1 MLQKLPNHC
10 LITEQ
15 DRVRYTDGSISATLW
30 FDDYNAI
37 FAFEIIFDLLL
48 DEFAFLYAKNS
59 PARFVKIDDGSLKPG
74 RRGKQA
80 IESQTTEFSNERLEE
95 FKKVSLS
102 IPSEQREF
110 ILNIML
116 SLRSN

>member
-15 DRVRYTDGSISATLW
+15 DRVRYTDGSISVTLW
-30 FDDYNAI
+30 FDDHNAI

-74 RRGKQA
+74 RGGKQA
-80 IESQTTEFSNERLEE
+80 IGSETTEFSNERLEE

-116 SLRSN
+116 SMRSN

>member
-15 DRVRYTDGSISATLW
+15 DRVRYTDGSISVTLW
-30 FDDYNAI
+30 FDGHNSIYV
-37 FAFEIIFDLLL
+37 FEIIFDLLL
-48 DEFAFLYAKNS
+48 NEIAFLYAKNS
-59 PARFVKIDDGSLKPG
+59 PPRFVKIDNGPLKPG
-74 RRGKQA
+74 RQVKQS
-80 IESQTTEFSNERLEE
+80 IKLETTEFSNERLES

-110 ILNIML
+110 ILDIMQ
-116 SLRSN
+116 SMKRN

>member
-15 DRVRYTDGSISATLW
+15 DRVKYTDGSISVTLW
-30 FDDYNAI
+30 FDDHNAI

-102 IPSEQREF
+102 IPLEQREF
-110 ILNIML
+110 ILDIM
-116 SLRSN
+116 RSIKRL

>member
-59 PARFVKIDDGSLKPG
+59 PVRFVKIDDGSLKPG
-74 RRGKQA
+74 RRRKQA
-80 IESQTTEFSNERLEE
+80 IESETTEFSNERLEE

-116 SLRSN
+116 LMRAN